1 MAVALRNSAML
12 GACPSLAA
20 HSLTAAITSSLV
32 MVFSIELSP
41 IKKPPVKVAP
51 IQNFWLD

>member
-51 IQNFWLD
+51 IQNFG